1 MSEVRLDGET
11 LTVHFTRGEKVLGV
25 MGDLE
30 VPRSAITS
38 AALVQSWSEVRGLK
52 VGLGIPGRRLLGTWH
67 RRGHHQ
73 LVDLRRGEPAVR
85 LGLRGSAYDEVLV
98 RTPDAE
104 RLVAELAYLG

>member
-11 LTVHFTRGEKVLGV
+11 LSVRFTRGEKMLGV

-30 VPRSAITS
+30 VPRSSVIS
-38 AALVQSWSEVRGLK
+38 ATFVQSWSEVRGLR
-52 VGLGIPGRRLLGTWH
+52 VGLGLPRRRLLGTWH
-67 RRGHHQ
+67 RRGHRQ

-104 RLVAELAYLG
+104 RLVAELSGRP

>member
-1 MSEVRLDGET
+1 MSEVRLAGET
-11 LTVHFTRGEKVLGV
+11 LTVRFTRGEKVLGV

-52 VGLGIPGRRLLGTWH
+52 VGLGIPRLLGTWH
-67 RRGHHQ
+67 RRGRHQ

-85 LGLRGSAYDEVLV
+85 MGLRGSAYDEVLV

-104 RLVAELAYLG
+104 RLVAELAYLR